1 MGGSDSARWQKNT
14 TDLLGR
20 NILQERSGY
29 NGTVTQQ
36 NFYNNQGLVVRREQT
51 GIAPTLYKYDSLGN
65 VIRQGLDVDNSN
77 TLELAG
83 NDRITDYD
91 ISLNNTWKTVTTKTY
106 GTNGSADATVISI
119 QKERLSGFTN
129 SVIAEKQITDI
140 HGNVTTTTRSIDRSA
155 KTVTTTTEYPD
166 SIISAQ
172 IITVNRLKNSERTK
186 TGLTTTYAYDGLG
199 RVITV
204 NEPRIGTTSITY
216 HTAAGKNGLKAT
228 VTNAAGNMT
237 SYDYD
242 TTNGRLLWEKN
253 ALNQYTRYAYN
264 ALGQVTNI
272 WGDTQY
278 PVEFGYDQFGQ
289 NTTMRTYRM
298 NAAWNGTTW
307 PTDVNGDLTAW
318 SYDEASGLVTAKTDA
333 NNKSVTYSYTIDGKL
348 ATRTWARG
356 IITTYTYSSTTGEL
370 LNVDYADDTPD
381 ITYTYNRLGQLA
393 TVQDAAGTR
402 NFVYNANFD
411 LIKETINGIYNRELN
426 RTYTDTVMKGRPL
439 SLYIG
444 NILNYSYGYDEYG
457 RLNKITTP
465 MGDFNYTRLENSDL
479 IAQVTRPNSITT
491 TWSYEPH
498 RNLITQVRNGNISS
512 FGYTNDAIG
521 NRISMSRTGTSFTE
535 PDIITYTYDSRSEVI
550 GATLNQDTTYN
561 YSYSYDPIGNR
572 TVSDQ
577 NGSILSYT
585 SNTLNQYTM
594 INAEH
599 PTYDAD
605 GNMTLRNGWT
615 QLWNGEN
622 RLKTAIK
629 GTQRLEFGY
638 DYMGRRIYKKLYDS
652 ESLIYDYHFIYNGY
666 KLVEEVESKNFIT
679 NYYIWQPESVG
690 LSIPLS
696 ITTPIGTYYSN
707 IDANKNISELTDN
720 TGATVAH
727 YEYSP
732 FGEQTVSI
740 GPQAEIN
747 HFRFG
752 SEYFDS
758 ETTLIYYNYRYYSPS
773 LGRWISKDPIEER
786 GGQNLYNFIANNP
799 LNKFDLYG
807 LFDPS
812 YDIPGGPGVRDPN
825 PPWMTPPDGHSEER
839 NAATKELLKAIL
851 GLSDIS
857 TCFTRCM
864 SFIDTNY
871 NKFLRMMWGSWLANN
886 GIPKALFSTPPTHF
900 GGTPSPT
907 FYQPLK
913 IFDESLYRS
922 LSALQRQAA
931 EKAIKAAGRAFL
943 LAQGAYEMGKLICC
957 LSKCQF

>member
-1 MGGSDSARWQKNT
+1 
-14 TDLLGR
+14 
-20 NILQERSGY
+20 
-29 NGTVTQQ
+29 
-36 NFYNNQGLVVRREQT
+36 
-51 GIAPTLYKYDSLGN
+51 
-65 VIRQGLDVDNSN
+65 
-77 TLELAG
+77 
-83 NDRITDYD
+83 
-91 ISLNNTWKTVTTKTY
+91 
-106 GTNGSADATVISI
+106 
-119 QKERLSGFTN
+119 
-129 SVIAEKQITDI
+129 
-140 HGNVTTTTRSIDRSA
+140 
-155 KTVTTTTEYPD
+155 
-166 SIISAQ
+166 
-172 IITVNRLKNSERTK
+172 
-186 TGLTTTYAYDGLG
+186 
-199 RVITV
+199 
-204 NEPRIGTTSITY
+204 
-216 HTAAGKNGLKAT
+216 
-228 VTNAAGNMT
+228 
-237 SYDYD
+237 
-242 TTNGRLLWEKN
+242 
-253 ALNQYTRYAYN
+253 
-264 ALGQVTNI
+264 
-272 WGDTQY
+272 
-278 PVEFGYDQFGQ
+278 
-289 NTTMRTYRM
+289 
-298 NAAWNGTTW
+298 
-307 PTDVNGDLTAW
+307 
-318 SYDEASGLVTAKTDA
+318 
-333 NNKSVTYSYTIDGKL
+333 
-348 ATRTWARG
+348 
-356 IITTYTYSSTTGEL
+356 
-370 LNVDYADDTPD
+370 
-381 ITYTYNRLGQLA
+381 
-393 TVQDAAGTR
+393 
-402 NFVYNANFD
+402 
-411 LIKETINGIYNRELN
+411 
-426 RTYTDTVMKGRPL
+426 
-439 SLYIG
+439 
-444 NILNYSYGYDEYG
+444 
-457 RLNKITTP
+457 

-550 GATLNQDTTYN
+550 GATLNHDTTYN